1 MASFF
6 RSKGKNRN
14 KNKEGVLLNAPLEY
28 ANQTLAKSFD
38 TLVSYR
44 NLNTAGL
51 YDTSKSTPIPPFDIE
66 YPEDPDNMS
75 LSEANTIIKKQQSR
89 ISDLE
94 NIIRERDSEIEQ
106 LKANLDMTRLVSS
119 HYILWLSAAQR

>member
-1 MASFF
+1 
-6 RSKGKNRN
+6 
-14 KNKEGVLLNAPLEY
+14 
-28 ANQTLAKSFD
+28 
-38 TLVSYR
+38 
-44 NLNTAGL
+44 
-51 YDTSKSTPIPPFDIE
+51 
-66 YPEDPDNMS
+66 MS

-119 HYILWLSAAQR
+119 HYILRLTAAQG